1 MDPEQAREELRTVLR
16 TFGAEVTLFK
26 DPHLDI
32 MLGARYSSTH
42 TLKSASREGLTS
54 TGLPVGLVDYILALK
69 GGATAGTGPGS
80 SAAADVARK
89 DHVIDGKQLLAE
101 WYRSVTGAKEKTS

>member
-69 GGATAGTGPGS
+69 GALLDHILSLEARCAYVRRLRPVGRFAG
-80 SAAADVARK
+80 
-89 DHVIDGKQLLAE
+89 LLFVEAP
-101 WYRSVTGAKEKTS
+101 S